1 MADKISY
8 VERDFLGLRTEL
20 VNLTKEYYPD
30 LIQNYNDA
38 SLYSVFLDMNAAIGD
53 NLHYHID
60 RTMQETVLDYA
71 QQKQSIYNI
80 ARTYGLKLPG
90 KRPSV
95 SLVDFTVNVPVSG
108 DKEDSRYL
116 GILRR
121 GAQVSGSGHIFET
134 IYDIDFTS
142 QYDLKGN
149 PNRTKI
155 PVVDGSGTI
164 LSYNITKREVVVN
177 GITKVFKKVIRPSDV
192 KPFTRLYLPDADVLG
207 IVDVLEKQ
215 GTSFS
220 TIPSDSEFRTSK
232 NKWYEVKSLSQDRIF
247 TQDPTSPSD
256 QPGVVRGKYKT
267 VDKRFVSEFTPE
279 GFSFITFG
287 GGNTSAQ
294 DQFDTFVDLDGN
306 YDLLDFTNN
315 LSLGKSVKPNTT
327 LYIKYRVGGGITS
340 NVGVNALN
348 SLGEFEFSVTGPS
361 STVNTKV
368 INSLRVNNVAA
379 AIGGA
384 DKPSL
389 EEIRNMVAFNF
400 AAQERAVTLNDYR
413 ILIKTMP
420 AKYGAPS
427 KVSVFEE
434 DNKIRI
440 NLLSYDSDG
449 SLTSKVSNVL
459 RQNISEY
466 LAEYRMINDYIETEA
481 AEIIDLGF
489 EIDVILDK
497 NVNQTEIITKI
508 LSEVS
513 SYLEVDGRDLGD
525 HLYVGELKQIVNSQS
540 GVINLVDLR
549 VIDKVGE
556 GYSDTK
562 CSQPYVD
569 EETKQIKLG
578 DETVY
583 MRSNQI
589 YQVRFPSKDI
599 VIRVKTISAPLI
611 S

>member
-1 MADKISY
+1 MADRISY
-8 VERDFLGLRTEL
+8 TERDFLGLRTEL

-60 RTMQETVLDYA
+60 RTMQETVLDFA

-95 SLVDFTVNVPVSG
+95 SLVDFTINVPVSG
-108 DKEDSRYL
+108 DKEDARYL

-121 GAQVSGSGHIFET
+121 GAQVSGSGQMFET
-134 IYDIDFTS
+134 VHDIDFSTP
-142 QYDLKGN
+142 YDVKGN

-155 PVVDGSGTI
+155 PIVDANNNI
-164 LSYNITKREVVVN
+164 VSYNITKREVVVN
-177 GITKVFKKVIRPSDV
+177 GLTKVFKKVIRPSDV
-192 KPFTRLYLPDADVLG
+192 KPFMKLFLPDEDVLG
-207 IVDVLEKQ
+207 IVDIVEKQ
-215 GTSFS
+215 GTTFT
-220 TIPSDSEFRTSK
+220 TIPSDVEFATSK

-247 TQDPTSPSD
+247 TQDPTSVSD

-267 VDKRFVSEFTPE
+267 VDRRFISEFTPE
-279 GFSFITFG
+279 GFAFITFG

-327 LYIKYRVGGGITS
+327 LFVKYRIGGGITS
-340 NVGVNALN
+340 NVGVGSLS
-348 SLGEFEFSVTGPS
+348 SLGEYELSVNGPS
-361 STVNTKV
+361 STINTKV
-368 INSLRVNNVAA
+368 VNSLNATNVTA

-427 KVSVFEE
+427 KVNVFEE
-434 DNKIRI
+434 DNKIKI
-440 NLLSYDSDG
+440 NLLSYDSQG
-449 SLTSKVSNVL
+449 NLTTKVSNVL
-459 RQNISEY
+459 KQNIAEY
-466 LAEYRMINDYIETEA
+466 LTEYRMINDYIETEV
-481 AEIIDLGF
+481 AEIIDLGL

-497 NVNQTEIITKI
+497 KVNQTEVITNI
-508 LSEVS
+508 LSQVS
-513 SYLEVDGRDLGD
+513 QYMDVDGRDLGE
-525 HLYVGELKQIVNSQS
+525 HLFTGELRQIINSQS
-540 GVINLVDLR
+540 GVINISDLR
-549 VIDKVGE
+549 IVNKTGE
-556 GYSDTK
+556 SYSDTK
-562 CSQPYVD
+562 TSQPYID
-569 EETKQIKLG
+569 EETQQVQLT
-578 DETVY
+578 DETLF

-589 YQVRFPSKDI
+589 YQVRFPNKDI
-599 VIRVKTISAPLI
+599 VIRVKTLSAPLI
-611 S
+611 N

>member
-95 SLVDFTVNVPVSG
+95 TLVDFTVNVPVSG

-134 IYDIDFTS
+134 IYDIDFSS

-155 PVVDGSGTI
+155 PIVDGSGTI

-177 GITKVFKKVIRPSDV
+177 GVTKVFKKVIRPSDV
-192 KPFTRLYLPDADVLG
+192 KPFMRLYLPDEDVLG
-207 IVDVLEKQ
+207 IVDVIEKQ
-215 GTSFS
+215 GTTFS
-220 TIPSDSEFRTSK
+220 TVPSDAEFRKTK

-267 VDKRFVSEFTPE
+267 VDRRFISEFTPE
-279 GFSFITFG
+279 GFAFVTFG

-294 DQFDTFVDLDGN
+294 DQFDTFVDLEGS

-327 LYIKYRVGGGITS
+327 LFIKYRVGGGITS
-340 NVGVNALN
+340 NVGVNSLN
-348 SLGEFEFSVTGPS
+348 DLGDYDFSVTGPS
-361 STVNTKV
+361 SNINTRV
-368 INSLRVNNVAA
+368 INSLTASNVAA

-427 KVSVFEE
+427 KVNVFEE

-449 SLTSKVSNVL
+449 SLTNKVSNVL
-459 RQNISEY
+459 RQNIAEY
-466 LAEYRMINDYIETEA
+466 LSEYRMINDYIETEV

-497 NVNQTEIITKI
+497 NVNQTEIISSI

-513 SYLEVDGRDLGD
+513 SYLEIDGRDLGE

-540 GVINLVDLR
+540 GVVNLVDLR
-549 VIDKVGE
+549 VINKVGE

-562 CSQPYVD
+562 TAQPYINED
-569 EETKQIKLG
+569 TKQIQLG

-599 VIRVKTISAPLI
+599 VVRVKTISAPLI
-611 S
+611 N

>member
-1 MADKISY
+1 MADRISY
-8 VERDFLGLRTEL
+8 TERDFLGLRTEL

-60 RTMQETVLDYA
+60 RTMQETVLDFA

-95 SLVDFTVNVPVSG
+95 SLVDFTINVPVSG
-108 DKEDSRYL
+108 DKEDARYL

-121 GAQVSGSGHIFET
+121 GAQVSGSGQMFET
-134 IYDIDFTS
+134 VHDIDFSTP
-142 QYDLKGN
+142 YDVKGN

-155 PVVDGSGTI
+155 PIVDANNNI
-164 LSYNITKREVVVN
+164 VSYNITKREVVVN
-177 GITKVFKKVIRPSDV
+177 GLTKVFKKVIRPSDV
-192 KPFTRLYLPDADVLG
+192 KPFMKLFLPDEDVLG
-207 IVDVLEKQ
+207 IVDIIEKQ
-215 GTSFS
+215 GTTFT
-220 TIPSDSEFRTSK
+220 TIPSDVEFATSK

-247 TQDPTSPSD
+247 TQDPTSVSD

-267 VDKRFVSEFTPE
+267 VDRRFISEFTPE
-279 GFSFITFG
+279 GFAFITFG

-327 LYIKYRVGGGITS
+327 LFIKYRIGGGITS
-340 NVGVNALN
+340 NVGVGSLN
-348 SLGEFEFSVTGPS
+348 SLGEYELSINGPS
-361 STVNTKV
+361 ATINTKV
-368 INSLRVNNVAA
+368 INSLNATNVTA

-427 KVSVFEE
+427 KVNVFEE
-434 DNKIRI
+434 DNKIKI
-440 NLLSYDSDG
+440 NLLSYDSQG
-449 SLTSKVSNVL
+449 NLTTKVSNVL
-459 RQNISEY
+459 KQNIAEY
-466 LAEYRMINDYIETEA
+466 LTEYRMINDYIETEV
-481 AEIIDLGF
+481 AEIIDLGL

-497 NVNQTEIITKI
+497 KVNQTEVITNI
-508 LSEVS
+508 LSQVS
-513 SYLEVDGRDLGD
+513 QYMDVDGRDLGE
-525 HLYVGELKQIVNSQS
+525 HLFTGELRQIINSQS
-540 GVINLVDLR
+540 GVVNISDLR
-549 VIDKVGE
+549 IINKTGE
-556 GYSDTK
+556 SYSDTK
-562 CSQPYVD
+562 TSQPYID
-569 EETKQIKLG
+569 EETQQVQLT
-578 DETVY
+578 DETLF

-589 YQVRFPSKDI
+589 YQVRFPNKDI
-599 VIRVKTISAPLI
+599 VIRVKTLSAPLI
-611 S
+611 N

>member
-95 SLVDFTVNVPVSG
+95 TLVDFTVNVPVSG

-134 IYDIDFTS
+134 IYDIDFSS

-155 PVVDGSGTI
+155 PIVDGSGTI

-177 GITKVFKKVIRPSDV
+177 GVTKVFKKVIRPSDV
-192 KPFTRLYLPDADVLG
+192 KPFMRLYLPDEDVLG
-207 IVDVLEKQ
+207 IVDVIEKQ
-215 GTSFS
+215 GTTFS
-220 TIPSDSEFRTSK
+220 TIPSDAEFRKTK

-267 VDKRFVSEFTPE
+267 VDRRFISEFTPE
-279 GFSFITFG
+279 GFAFVTFG

-294 DQFDTFVDLDGN
+294 DQFDTFVDLEGS

-327 LYIKYRVGGGITS
+327 LFIKYRVGGGITS
-340 NVGVNALN
+340 NVGVESLN
-348 SLGEFEFSVTGPS
+348 DLGDYDFSVTGPS
-361 STVNTKV
+361 SNINTRV
-368 INSLRVNNVAA
+368 INSLTATNVAA

-427 KVSVFEE
+427 KVNVFEE

-449 SLTSKVSNVL
+449 SLTNKVSNVL
-459 RQNISEY
+459 RQNIAEY
-466 LAEYRMINDYIETEA
+466 LSEYRMINDYIETEV

-497 NVNQTEIITKI
+497 NVNQTEIISSI

-513 SYLEVDGRDLGD
+513 SYLEIDGRDLGE

-540 GVINLVDLR
+540 GVVNLVDLR
-549 VIDKVGE
+549 VVNKVGE

-562 CSQPYVD
+562 TAQPYID
-569 EETKQIKLG
+569 EDTKQIQLG

-599 VIRVKTISAPLI
+599 VVRVKTISAPLI
-611 S
+611 N

>member
-95 SLVDFTVNVPVSG
+95 TLVDFTVNVPVSG

-134 IYDIDFTS
+134 IYDIDFSS

-155 PVVDGSGTI
+155 PIVDGSGTI

-177 GITKVFKKVIRPSDV
+177 GVTKVFKKVIRPSDV
-192 KPFTRLYLPDADVLG
+192 KPFMRLYLPDEDVLG
-207 IVDVLEKQ
+207 IVDVIEKQ
-215 GTSFS
+215 GTTFS
-220 TIPSDSEFRTSK
+220 TVPSDAEFRKTK

-267 VDKRFVSEFTPE
+267 VDRRFISEFTPE
-279 GFSFITFG
+279 GFAFVTFG

-294 DQFDTFVDLDGN
+294 DQFDTFVDLEGS

-327 LYIKYRVGGGITS
+327 LFIKYRVGGGITS
-340 NVGVNALN
+340 NVGVNSLN
-348 SLGEFEFSVTGPS
+348 DLGDYDFSVTGPS
-361 STVNTKV
+361 SNINTRV
-368 INSLRVNNVAA
+368 INSLTASNVAA

-427 KVSVFEE
+427 NVNVFEE

-449 SLTSKVSNVL
+449 SLTNKVSNVL
-459 RQNISEY
+459 RQNIAEY
-466 LAEYRMINDYIETEA
+466 LSEYRMINDYIETEV

-497 NVNQTEIITKI
+497 NVNQTEIISSI

-513 SYLEVDGRDLGD
+513 SYLEIDGRDLGE

-540 GVINLVDLR
+540 GVVNLVDLR
-549 VIDKVGE
+549 VINKVGE

-562 CSQPYVD
+562 TAQPYID
-569 EETKQIKLG
+569 EDTKQIQLG

-599 VIRVKTISAPLI
+599 VVRVKTISAPLI
-611 S
+611 N

>member
-95 SLVDFTVNVPVSG
+95 TLVDFTVNVPVSG

-134 IYDIDFTS
+134 IYDIDFSS

-155 PVVDGSGTI
+155 PIVDGSGTI

-177 GITKVFKKVIRPSDV
+177 GVTKVFKKVIRPSDV
-192 KPFTRLYLPDADVLG
+192 KPFMRLYLPDEDVLG
-207 IVDVLEKQ
+207 IVDVIEKQ
-215 GTSFS
+215 GTTFS
-220 TIPSDSEFRTSK
+220 TIPSDAEFRKTK

-267 VDKRFVSEFTPE
+267 VDRRFISEFTPE
-279 GFSFITFG
+279 GFAFVTFG

-294 DQFDTFVDLDGN
+294 DQFDTFVDLEGS

-327 LYIKYRVGGGITS
+327 LFIKYRVGGGITS
-340 NVGVNALN
+340 NVGVNSLN
-348 SLGEFEFSVTGPS
+348 DLGDYDFSVTGPS
-361 STVNTKV
+361 SNINTRV
-368 INSLRVNNVAA
+368 INSLTATNVAA

-400 AAQERAVTLNDYR
+400 AAQERDVTLNDYR

-427 KVSVFEE
+427 KVNVFEE

-449 SLTSKVSNVL
+449 SLTNKVSNVL
-459 RQNISEY
+459 RQNIAEY
-466 LAEYRMINDYIETEA
+466 LSEYRMINDYIETEV

-497 NVNQTEIITKI
+497 NVNQTEIISSI

-513 SYLEVDGRDLGD
+513 SYLEIDGRDLGE

-540 GVINLVDLR
+540 GVVNLVDLR
-549 VIDKVGE
+549 VINKVGE

-562 CSQPYVD
+562 TAQPYID
-569 EETKQIKLG
+569 EDTKQIQLG

-599 VIRVKTISAPLI
+599 VVRVKTISAPLI
-611 S
+611 N

>member
-95 SLVDFTVNVPVSG
+95 TLVDFTVNVPVSG

-134 IYDIDFTS
+134 IYDIDFSS

-155 PVVDGSGTI
+155 PIVDGSGTI

-192 KPFTRLYLPDADVLG
+192 KPFMRLYLPDEDVLG
-207 IVDVLEKQ
+207 IVDVIEKQ
-215 GTSFS
+215 GTTFS
-220 TIPSDSEFRTSK
+220 TIPSDADFRKSK

-267 VDKRFVSEFTPE
+267 VDRRFISEFTPE
-279 GFSFITFG
+279 GFAFVTFG

-294 DQFDTFVDLDGN
+294 DQFDTFVDLEGS

-327 LYIKYRVGGGITS
+327 LFIKYRVGGGITS
-340 NVGVNALN
+340 NVGVNSL
-348 SLGEFEFSVTGPS
+348 SDLGEYDFSVTGPS
-361 STVNTKV
+361 SNINTRV
-368 INSLRVNNVAA
+368 VNSLTATNVAA

-427 KVSVFEE
+427 KVNVFEE

-449 SLTSKVSNVL
+449 SLTNKVSNVL
-459 RQNISEY
+459 RQNIAEY
-466 LAEYRMINDYIETEA
+466 LSEYRMINDYIETEV

-497 NVNQTEIITKI
+497 NVNQTEIISSI

-513 SYLEVDGRDLGD
+513 SYLEIDGRDLGE

-540 GVINLVDLR
+540 GVVNLVDLR
-549 VIDKVGE
+549 VINKVGE

-562 CSQPYVD
+562 TAQPYID
-569 EETKQIKLG
+569 EDTKQIQLG

-599 VIRVKTISAPLI
+599 VVRVKTISAPLI
-611 S
+611 N

>member
-1 MADKISY
+1 MADRISY
-8 VERDFLGLRTEL
+8 TERDFLGLRTEL

-38 SLYSVFLDMNAAIGD
+38 SLYSVFLDMNAAVAD

-95 SLVDFTVNVPVSG
+95 CLMDFTINVPVSG
-108 DKEDSRYL
+108 DKEDARYL

-121 GAQVSGSGHIFET
+121 GAQVSGSGHMFET
-134 IYDIDFTS
+134 VHDIDFSTH
-142 QYDLKGN
+142 YDVKGN

-155 PVVDGSGTI
+155 PVVDGNNNI
-164 LSYNITKREVVVN
+164 ISYNITKREVVVN
-177 GITKVFKKVIRPSDV
+177 GLTKVFKKVIRPSDV
-192 KPFTRLYLPDADVLG
+192 TPFTKVFLPDEDVLG
-207 IVDVLEKQ
+207 IVDVIEKQ
-215 GTSFS
+215 GTTFTS
-220 TIPSDSEFRTSK
+220 IPSDVEFATST

-247 TQDPTSPSD
+247 VPDSTSPSD
-256 QPGVVRGKYKT
+256 QPGVVRGKYKN
-267 VDKRFVSEFTPE
+267 VNKRFISEFTPE
-279 GFSFITFG
+279 GFAFLTFG

-294 DQFDTFVDLDGN
+294 DQFDSFVDLGGQFDML
-306 YDLLDFTNN
+306 DLTNN

-327 LYIKYRVGGGITS
+327 MFIKYRVGGGITS
-340 NVGVNALN
+340 NVGVNSINA
-348 SLGEFEFSVTGPS
+348 LGEYEFSVNGPS
-361 STVNTKV
+361 ATTNTKV
-368 INSLRVNNVAA
+368 INSLRATNVTA

-413 ILIKTMP
+413 ILIRTMP

-427 KVSVFEE
+427 KVNVFEE
-434 DNKIRI
+434 DNKIKI
-440 NLLSYDSDG
+440 NLLSYDSQG

-459 RQNISEY
+459 KQNIAEY
-466 LAEYRMINDYIETEA
+466 LSEYRMINDYIETEV
-481 AEIIDLGF
+481 AEIIDLGL

-497 NVNQTEIITKI
+497 KVNQTEVVSAI
-508 LSEVS
+508 LSNVS
-513 SYLEVDGRDLGD
+513 EYMSVDGRDLGD
-525 HLYVGELKQIVNSQS
+525 HLFVGELKQLVNSQS
-540 GVINLVDLR
+540 GVVNIVDLR
-549 VIDKVGE
+549 VTNKTGE

-562 CSQPYVD
+562 TSQPYTD
-569 EETKQIKLG
+569 EDTQQVKLT
-578 DETVY
+578 DETLF

-589 YQVRFPSKDI
+589 YQVRFPNKDI
-599 VIRVKTISAPLI
+599 VIRVKTLSSPLVN
-611 S
+611 